1 MNKLNILKISAVM
14 LMALIA
20 AVSCDEQYDY
30 YKVGKNNPTVRTLDV
45 SEEQV
50 GETWVTLIGSV
61 KWEQSTSD
69 HSFDC
74 RFAISE
80 SPDFPAGETDTLYS
94 SWNRINQEDTTTHYY
109 EVSTDVDVKPGTTYY
124 YAFSITDDIVE
135 VSGETKSFTTLG
147 EAPDDPDNPTN
158 VPRLVIPEPE
168 YYADAIGGD
177 QSVPFIIE
185 NYDTKLYGELLED
198 IFLVE
203 HGDGGEDW
211 ITDLGYGGV
220 EYGEDECTGYVYF
233 IMPPNETGSDRS
245 CSISVRLS
253 IEGVVEQEEFIYI
266 FQPSMSVEEPNLI
279 MREGTEFS
287 VDAEGGDY
295 DTFIPFIIENYSYEY
310 FESHGEP
317 ALWIENGAD
326 WLSNVEYA
334 YLEYESGGDCIGYI
348 NLTADAN
355 TSGSDRTGTFTFGFE
370 DQSYDISISQPQLDT
385 DLGNATGQ
393 FNGHDYV
400 DLGLSVMWATCNVG
414 ASSPSEYGDYY
425 AWGETETK
433 VTYTQ
438 DNCERYNED
447 IGDISGN
454 IRYDVAAS
462 NWGDGWRLPTRA
474 ELEELVDMCD
484 WVWCRNEYSWGYLVI
499 GPNGNKIFL
508 PAAGNY
514 FYQKHYNA
522 GEMGNYWSSTP
533 DDSRTSAYDIFF
545 HTQNG
550 YENLYV
556 GEITRYYGQSVRPVT
571 DK

>member
-1 MNKLNILKISAVM
+1 M
-14 LMALIA
+14 LMALYA

-80 SPDFPAGETDTLYS
+80 SPDFPAGESDTLYNN
-94 SWNRINQEDTTTHYY
+94 WNNISQEDTTTHYY
-109 EVSTDVDVKPGTTYY
+109 DCSIEGLKRGTTYY

-147 EAPDDPDNPTN
+147 QAQDDPDNPTDA
-158 VPRLVIPEPE
+158 PRLVIELE

-185 NYDTKLYGELLED
+185 NYDTRLYGELLED

-233 IMPPNETGSDRS
+233 IMSPNETGSDRS

-253 IEGVVEQEEFIYI
+253 IEGVVEQVEFIYI

-310 FESHGEP
+310 FESHREP

-425 AWGETETK
+425 IWGGIEPKSESSSGYAEGADM
-433 VTYTQ
+433 V
-438 DNCERYNED
+438 
-447 IGDISGN
+447 DISGN
-454 IRYDVAAS
+454 PQYDAATA
-462 NWGDGWRLPTRA
+462 NWGDGWRMPTLKEA
-474 ELEELVDMCD
+474 EELEECAWEWTTREGV
-484 WVWCRNEYSWGYLVI
+484 NGYNVT
-499 GPNGNKIFL
+499 GPNGN
-508 PAAGNY
+508 
-514 FYQKHYNA
+514 
-522 GEMGNYWSSTP
+522 S
-533 DDSRTSAYDIFF
+533 IFF
-545 HTQNG
+545 PAVGFSRGTSLDVLYIGEYGSYWLSEGSALASYAMTISSDSYLIGGAVYSSDNG
-550 YENLYV
+550 YS
-556 GEITRYYGQSVRPVT
+556 IRPVL

>member
-1 MNKLNILKISAVM
+1 MNKLNIFKISAVM
-14 LMALIA
+14 LMALYA

-50 GETWVTLIGSV
+50 AETWVTLIGSV

-80 SPDFPAGETDTLYS
+80 SPDFPAGESDTLYS
-94 SWNRINQEDTTTHYY
+94 SWNSISQEDTTTHYY
-109 EVSTDVDVKPGTTYY
+109 EVSADYDFKPGTTYY

-147 EAPDDPDNPTN
+147 QAQDDPDNPTDA
-158 VPRLVIPEPE
+158 PRLVIEPE

-185 NYDTKLYGELLED
+185 NYDTRLYGELIDE

-203 HGDGGEDW
+203 RIEGGDDW

-220 EYGEDECTGYVYF
+220 EYGEDGCSGYVHF
-233 IMPPNETGSDRS
+233 IVAPNEAGYDRS
-245 CSISVRLS
+245 CIMSVRLS

-266 FQPSMSVEEPNLI
+266 SQPSMSVEEPNLI

-295 DTFIPFIIENYSYEY
+295 DTFIPFIIENYGYEY

-425 AWGETETK
+425 IWGGIEPKSESSSGYAEGADM
-433 VTYTQ
+433 V
-438 DNCERYNED
+438 
-447 IGDISGN
+447 DISGN
-454 IRYDVAAS
+454 PQYDAATA
-462 NWGDGWRLPTRA
+462 NWGDGWRMPTLKEA
-474 ELEELVDMCD
+474 EELEECAWEWTTREGV
-484 WVWCRNEYSWGYLVI
+484 NGYNVT
-499 GPNGNKIFL
+499 GPNGN
-508 PAAGNY
+508 
-514 FYQKHYNA
+514 
-522 GEMGNYWSSTP
+522 S
-533 DDSRTSAYDIFF
+533 IFF
-545 HTQNG
+545 PAVGFSRGTSLDVLYIGEYGSYWLSEGSALASYAMTISSDSYLIGGAVYSSDNG
-550 YENLYV
+550 YS
-556 GEITRYYGQSVRPVT
+556 IRPVL

>member
-1 MNKLNILKISAVM
+1 MNKLNIFKISAVM
-14 LMALIA
+14 LMALYA

-80 SPDFPAGETDTLYS
+80 SPDFPAGESDTLYNN
-94 SWNRINQEDTTTHYY
+94 WNNISQEDTTTHYY
-109 EVSTDVDVKPGTTYY
+109 DCSIEGLKRGTTYY

-147 EAPDDPDNPTN
+147 QAQDDPDNPTDA
-158 VPRLVIPEPE
+158 PRLVIELE

-185 NYDTKLYGELLED
+185 NYDTRLYGELLED

-233 IMPPNETGSDRS
+233 IMSPNETGSDRS

-253 IEGVVEQEEFIYI
+253 IEGVVEQVEFIYI

-310 FESHGEP
+310 FESHREP

-334 YLEYESGGDCIGYI
+334 YLEYEPGGDCIGYI

-425 AWGETETK
+425 IWGGIEPKSESSSGYAEGADM
-433 VTYTQ
+433 V
-438 DNCERYNED
+438 
-447 IGDISGN
+447 DISGN
-454 IRYDVAAS
+454 PQYDAATA
-462 NWGDGWRLPTRA
+462 NWGDGWRMPTLKEA
-474 ELEELVDMCD
+474 EELEECAWEWTTREGV
-484 WVWCRNEYSWGYLVI
+484 NGYNVT
-499 GPNGNKIFL
+499 GPNGN
-508 PAAGNY
+508 
-514 FYQKHYNA
+514 
-522 GEMGNYWSSTP
+522 S
-533 DDSRTSAYDIFF
+533 IFF
-545 HTQNG
+545 PAVGFSRGTSLDVLYIGEYGSYWLSEGSALASYAMTISSDSYLIGGAVYSSDNG
-550 YENLYV
+550 YS
-556 GEITRYYGQSVRPVT
+556 IRPVL

>member
-1 MNKLNILKISAVM
+1 MDNMNKILTA
-14 LMALIA
+14 A
-20 AVSCDEQYDY
+20 AVIFPAVLMLAACDNTSEVYTI
-30 YKVGKNNPTVRTLDV
+30 GKNNPTVTTLEV
-45 SEEQV
+45 SEEQI
-50 GETWVTLIGSV
+50 GEDRVTLTGSV
-61 KWEQSTSD
+61 RWEQSTSD
-69 HSFDC
+69 HSFDG

-80 SPDFPAGETDTLYS
+80 NPDFPAGETDTLYNN
-94 SWNRINQEDTTTHYY
+94 WNNISQEDTTTHYY
-109 EVSTDVDVKPGTTYY
+109 DCSIEGLKRGTTYY

-135 VSGETKSFTTLG
+135 VSGETRSFTTLG
-147 EAPDDPDNPTN
+147 QAQDDPDNPTDA
-158 VPRLVIPEPE
+158 PRLVIELE

-185 NYDTKLYGELLED
+185 NYDTRLYGELIDE

-203 HGDGGEDW
+203 RIEGGDDW

-220 EYGEDECTGYVYF
+220 EYGEDGCSGYVHF
-233 IMPPNETGSDRS
+233 IVAPNEAGYDRS
-245 CSISVRLS
+245 CIMSVRLS

-266 FQPSMSVEEPNLI
+266 SQPSMSVEEPNLI

-425 AWGETETK
+425 IWGGIEPKSESSSGYAEGADM
-433 VTYTQ
+433 V
-438 DNCERYNED
+438 
-447 IGDISGN
+447 DISGN
-454 IRYDVAAS
+454 PQYDAATA
-462 NWGDGWRLPTRA
+462 NWGDGWRMPTLKEA
-474 ELEELVDMCD
+474 EELEECAWEWTTREGV
-484 WVWCRNEYSWGYLVI
+484 NGYNVT
-499 GPNGNKIFL
+499 GPNGN
-508 PAAGNY
+508 
-514 FYQKHYNA
+514 
-522 GEMGNYWSSTP
+522 S
-533 DDSRTSAYDIFF
+533 IFF
-545 HTQNG
+545 PAVGFSRGTSLDVLYIGEYGSYWLSEGSALASYAMTISSDSYLIGGAVYSSDNG
-550 YENLYV
+550 YS
-556 GEITRYYGQSVRPVT
+556 IRPVL

>member
-1 MNKLNILKISAVM
+1 M
-14 LMALIA
+14 LMALYA

-80 SPDFPAGETDTLYS
+80 SPDFPAGESDTLYS
-94 SWNRINQEDTTTHYY
+94 SWNSISQEDTTTHYY
-109 EVSTDVDVKPGTTYY
+109 EVSADYDFKPGTTYY

-147 EAPDDPDNPTN
+147 QAQDDPDNPTDA
-158 VPRLVIPEPE
+158 PRLVIEPE
-168 YYADAIGGD
+168 YDADAIGGD

-185 NYDTKLYGELLED
+185 NYDTRLYGELIDE

-203 HGDGGEDW
+203 RIEGGDDW

-220 EYGEDECTGYVYF
+220 EYGEDGCSGYVHF
-233 IMPPNETGSDRS
+233 IVAPNEAGYDRS
-245 CSISVRLS
+245 CIMSVRLS

-266 FQPSMSVEEPNLI
+266 SQPSMSVEEPNLI

-295 DTFIPFIIENYSYEY
+295 DTFIPFIIENYGYEY

-425 AWGETETK
+425 IWGGIEPKSESSSGYAEGADM
-433 VTYTQ
+433 V
-438 DNCERYNED
+438 
-447 IGDISGN
+447 DISGN
-454 IRYDVAAS
+454 PQYDAATA
-462 NWGDGWRLPTRA
+462 NWGDGWRMPTLKEA
-474 ELEELVDMCD
+474 EELEECAWEWTTREGV
-484 WVWCRNEYSWGYLVI
+484 NGYNVT
-499 GPNGNKIFL
+499 GPNGN
-508 PAAGNY
+508 
-514 FYQKHYNA
+514 
-522 GEMGNYWSSTP
+522 S
-533 DDSRTSAYDIFF
+533 IFF
-545 HTQNG
+545 PAVGFSRGTSLDVLYIGEYGSYWLSEGSALASYAMTISSDSYLIGGAVYSSDNG
-550 YENLYV
+550 YS
-556 GEITRYYGQSVRPVT
+556 IRPVL

>member
-1 MNKLNILKISAVM
+1 MNKLNIFKISAVM
-14 LMALIA
+14 LMALYA

-80 SPDFPAGETDTLYS
+80 SPDFPAGESDTLYNN
-94 SWNRINQEDTTTHYY
+94 WNNISQEDTTTHYY
-109 EVSTDVDVKPGTTYY
+109 DCSIEGLKRGTTYY

-147 EAPDDPDNPTN
+147 QAQDDPDNPTDA
-158 VPRLVIPEPE
+158 PRLVIEPE

-185 NYDTKLYGELLED
+185 NYDTRLYGELIDE

-203 HGDGGEDW
+203 RIEGGDDW

-220 EYGEDECTGYVYF
+220 EYGEDGCSGYVHF
-233 IMPPNETGSDRS
+233 IVAPNEAGYDRS
-245 CSISVRLS
+245 CMMSVRLS

-266 FQPSMSVEEPNLI
+266 SQPSMSVEEPNLI

-334 YLEYESGGDCIGYI
+334 YLEYGDDCTGYI
-348 NLTADAN
+348 NLTAAPN
-355 TSGSDRTGTFTFGFE
+355 TSGSDRTGNVTFGFRS
-370 DQSYDISISQPQLDT
+370 QSYSINITQAAKGEGPIMETDFIISVTKITNSTAHVEITPKDT
-385 DLGNATGQ
+385 EIPFLVFVGEATKVAGLTDDELFLSDLRAMQATAHDFGMTLP
-393 FNGHDYV
+393 DYV
-400 DLGLSVMWATCNVG
+400 DYIKQIGYASGDQTDLSSAT
-414 ASSPSEYGDYY
+414 EY
-425 AWGETETK
+425 A
-433 VTYTQ
+433 
-438 DNCERYNED
+438 
-447 IGDISGN
+447 
-454 IRYDVAAS
+454 
-462 NWGDGWRLPTRA
+462 
-474 ELEELVDMCD
+474 
-484 WVWCRNEYSWGYLVI
+484 VWCYHIDNFGTAPERISNIVM
-499 GPNGNKIFL
+499 NTF
-508 PAAGNY
+508 
-514 FYQKHYNA
+514 
-522 GEMGNYWSSTP
+522 T
-533 DDSRTSAYDIFF
+533 
-545 HTQNG
+545 
-550 YENLYV
+550 
-556 GEITRYYGQSVRPVT
+556 T
-571 DK
+571 D

>member
-1 MNKLNILKISAVM
+1 MDNMNKILTA
-14 LMALIA
+14 A
-20 AVSCDEQYDY
+20 AVIFPAVLMLAACDNTSEVYTI
-30 YKVGKNNPTVRTLDV
+30 GKNNPTVTTLEV
-45 SEEQV
+45 SEEQI
-50 GETWVTLIGSV
+50 GEDRVTLTGSV
-61 KWEQSTSD
+61 RWEQSTSD
-69 HSFDC
+69 HSFDG

-80 SPDFPAGETDTLYS
+80 NPDFPAGETDTLYNN
-94 SWNRINQEDTTTHYY
+94 WNNISQEDTTTHYY
-109 EVSTDVDVKPGTTYY
+109 DCSIEGLKRGTTYY

-147 EAPDDPDNPTN
+147 QAPDNPDNPT
-158 VPRLVIPEPE
+158 
-168 YYADAIGGD
+168 
-177 QSVPFIIE
+177 
-185 NYDTKLYGELLED
+185 
-198 IFLVE
+198 
-203 HGDGGEDW
+203 DGRT
-211 ITDLGYGGV
+211 ITL
-220 EYGEDECTGYVYF
+220 
-233 IMPPNETGSDRS
+233 PNEIGPHPVDIEMESDWEISNKTAWFSVTPLSGDKGLYTIYISLLYVNTSSDSEKSGEFIVRYDDGREIVYTVILPPA
-245 CSISVRLS
+245 SIDELNLVMP
-253 IEGVVEQEEFIYI
+253 EGV
-266 FQPSMSVEEPNLI
+266 
-279 MREGTEFS
+279 EFS

-474 ELEELVDMCD
+474 ELEELADMCD

>member
-1 MNKLNILKISAVM
+1 MNKLNIFKISAVM
-14 LMALIA
+14 LMALYA

-50 GETWVTLIGSV
+50 AETWVTLIGSV

-80 SPDFPAGETDTLYS
+80 SPDFPAGESDTLYS
-94 SWNRINQEDTTTHYY
+94 SWNSISQEDTTTHYY
-109 EVSTDVDVKPGTTYY
+109 EVSADYDFKPGTTYY

-147 EAPDDPDNPTN
+147 QAQDDPDNPTDA
-158 VPRLVIPEPE
+158 PRLVIPEPE

-185 NYDTKLYGELLED
+185 NYDTRLYGELLED

-233 IMPPNETGSDRS
+233 IMSPNETGSDRS

-253 IEGVVEQEEFIYI
+253 IEGVVEQVEFIYI

-425 AWGETETK
+425 IWGGIEPKSESSSGYAEGADM
-433 VTYTQ
+433 V
-438 DNCERYNED
+438 
-447 IGDISGN
+447 DISGN
-454 IRYDVAAS
+454 PQYDAATA
-462 NWGDGWRLPTRA
+462 NWGDGWRMPTLKEA
-474 ELEELVDMCD
+474 EELEECAWEWTTREGV
-484 WVWCRNEYSWGYLVI
+484 NGYNVT
-499 GPNGNKIFL
+499 GPNGN
-508 PAAGNY
+508 
-514 FYQKHYNA
+514 
-522 GEMGNYWSSTP
+522 S
-533 DDSRTSAYDIFF
+533 IFF
-545 HTQNG
+545 PAVGFSRGTSLDVLYIGEYGSYWLSEGSALASYAMTISSDSYLIGGAVYSSDNG
-550 YENLYV
+550 YS
-556 GEITRYYGQSVRPVT
+556 IRPVL

>member
-1 MNKLNILKISAVM
+1 MNKLNIFKISAVM
-14 LMALIA
+14 LMALYA

-80 SPDFPAGETDTLYS
+80 SPDFPAGESDTLYS
-94 SWNRINQEDTTTHYY
+94 SWNSISQEDTTTHYY
-109 EVSTDVDVKPGTTYY
+109 EVSADYDFKPGTTYY

-147 EAPDDPDNPTN
+147 QAQDDPDNPTDA
-158 VPRLVIPEPE
+158 PRLVIEPE
-168 YYADAIGGD
+168 YDADAIGGD

-185 NYDTKLYGELLED
+185 NYDTRLYGELIDE

-203 HGDGGEDW
+203 RIEGGDDW

-220 EYGEDECTGYVYF
+220 EYGEDGCSGYVHF
-233 IMPPNETGSDRS
+233 IVAPNEAGYDRS
-245 CSISVRLS
+245 CIMSVRLS

-266 FQPSMSVEEPNLI
+266 SQPSMSVEEPNLI

-295 DTFIPFIIENYSYEY
+295 DTFIPFIIENYGYEY

-425 AWGETETK
+425 IWGGIEPKSESSSGYAEGADM
-433 VTYTQ
+433 V
-438 DNCERYNED
+438 
-447 IGDISGN
+447 DISGN
-454 IRYDVAAS
+454 PQYDAATA
-462 NWGDGWRLPTRA
+462 NWGDGWRMPTLKEA
-474 ELEELVDMCD
+474 EELEECAWEWTTREGV
-484 WVWCRNEYSWGYLVI
+484 NGYNVT
-499 GPNGNKIFL
+499 GPNGN
-508 PAAGNY
+508 
-514 FYQKHYNA
+514 
-522 GEMGNYWSSTP
+522 S
-533 DDSRTSAYDIFF
+533 IFF
-545 HTQNG
+545 PAVGFSRGTSLDVLYIGEYGSYWLSEGSALASYAMTISSDSYLIGGAVYSSDNG
-550 YENLYV
+550 YS
-556 GEITRYYGQSVRPVT
+556 IRPVL

>member
-1 MNKLNILKISAVM
+1 MNKLNIFKISAVM
-14 LMALIA
+14 LMALYA

-80 SPDFPAGETDTLYS
+80 SPDFPAGESDTLYNN
-94 SWNRINQEDTTTHYY
+94 WNNISQEDTTTHYY
-109 EVSTDVDVKPGTTYY
+109 DCSIEGLKRGTTYY

-147 EAPDDPDNPTN
+147 QAQDDPDNPTDA
-158 VPRLVIPEPE
+158 PRLVIELE

-185 NYDTKLYGELLED
+185 NYDTRLYGELLED

-233 IMPPNETGSDRS
+233 IMSPNETGSDRS

-253 IEGVVEQEEFIYI
+253 IEGVVEQVEFIYI

-310 FESHGEP
+310 FESHREP

-425 AWGETETK
+425 IWGGIEPKSESSSGYAEGADM
-433 VTYTQ
+433 V
-438 DNCERYNED
+438 
-447 IGDISGN
+447 DISGN
-454 IRYDVAAS
+454 PQYDAATA
-462 NWGDGWRLPTRA
+462 NWGDGWRMPTLKEA
-474 ELEELVDMCD
+474 EELEECAWEWTTREGV
-484 WVWCRNEYSWGYLVI
+484 NGYNVT
-499 GPNGNKIFL
+499 GPNGN
-508 PAAGNY
+508 
-514 FYQKHYNA
+514 
-522 GEMGNYWSSTP
+522 S
-533 DDSRTSAYDIFF
+533 IFF
-545 HTQNG
+545 PAVGFSRGTSLDVLYIGEYGSYWLSEGSALASYAMTISSDSYLIGGAVYSSDNG
-550 YENLYV
+550 YS
-556 GEITRYYGQSVRPVT
+556 IRPVL

>member
-147 EAPDDPDNPTN
+147 EAPDDPDNPADA
-158 VPRLVIPEPE
+158 PRLVIPEPE
-168 YYADAIGGD
+168 YVADATGGD
-177 QSVPFIIE
+177 PSVHFMIE
-185 NYDTKLYGELLED
+185 NYDIDLYGVLSEEM
-198 IFLVE
+198 FLVE
-203 HGDGGEDW
+203 CADGDESMIQYLEYGW
-211 ITDLGYGGV
+211 I
-220 EYGEDECTGYVYF
+220 EYGENECTGLVVF
-233 IMPPNETGSDRS
+233 IVTRNETDEDRS

-253 IEGVVEQEEFIYI
+253 IDGVVDQEEFIYVT
-266 FQPSMSVEEPNLI
+266 QPSNPYLI
-279 MREGTEFS
+279 MPEGVEFS
-287 VDAEGGDY
+287 VEAEGGDY

-310 FESHGEP
+310 FEIHGEP
-317 ALWIENGAD
+317 TLWIVNSTD
-326 WLSNVEYA
+326 WLINVEYA
-334 YLEYESGGDCIGYI
+334 YLEYEPGGNCTGYI

-355 TSGSDRTGTFTFGFE
+355 TSGSDRTGSFEFGFE
-370 DQSYDISISQPQLDT
+370 YDVYNVYISQPA
-385 DLGNATGQ
+385 GEAGEVAGEI
-393 FNGHDYV
+393 NGHEWV
-400 DLGLSVMWATCNVG
+400 DLGLSVRWATCNIG
-414 ASSPSEYGDYY
+414 ASIPSEYGGYY

-433 VTYTQ
+433 TEYFSENSITWEQ
-438 DNCERYNED
+438 D
-447 IGDISGN
+447 ISDISGDP
-454 IRYDVAAS
+454 RYDAATA
-462 NWGDGWRLPTRA
+462 NWGEGWRLPSSD
-474 ELEELVDMCD
+474 ELKELVDECT
-484 WVWCRNEYSWGYLVI
+484 WVWMTEDGHGGFKVT
-499 GPNGNKIFL
+499 GPNGVSIFL
-508 PAAGNY
+508 PANGY
-514 FYQKHYNA
+514 KLFDFETSSV
-522 GEMGNYWSSTP
+522 GEVGHYWSSSPKTE
-533 DDSRTSAYDIFF
+533 
-545 HTQNG
+545 N
-550 YENLYV
+550 YEDGEGADMLYFNNESDK
-556 GEITRYYGQSVRPVT
+556 GSVFGTARWHGLSIRPVS